1 MLKKNFFLIL
11 FIVCVNS
18 IFAQL
23 NNQKGLLWQI
33 TGNGLKKP
41 SYVYGTMHVSQKI
54 AFHLGDSFYIALSKS
69 DIVALEQN
77 LDSVIHKWIT
87 DDEDAT
93 EAEKVEQKSTY
104 SFLNLYTFGLSSYNK
119 KLIAKK
125 LSAEARE
132 VNYLLKRGDQDD
144 FEEDAWLDLYIYQLA
159 KKMGKDFTGVEGF
172 EESREL
178 VKMASKEPK
187 DAKPKKKYK
196 RSTYQLRQQMGDA
209 YRKGDI
215 YMIDSIDRMTE
226 SEHYLEYMLYK
237 RNANMVRRM
246 DSIMKLGKVM
256 FTGVGCAHLPG
267 DKGVLNM
274 LISKGYTVRAVQS
287 IAKEKS
293 KMAKKYEEK
302 SYVHKYNTFTSD
314 DGLISA
320 SLPSK
325 LSQINDNN
333 YFTTYLSPDLAN
345 SHYFQIEKIKSNSV
359 FSGKSPD
366 DILEEIDTMI
376 FENIPGE
383 ITNRKSI
390 VSNGFKGIEIVTK
403 LKTGDL
409 NRFYILASPFNIYIV
424 RLSGKKNFAISK
436 DANNFFNSL
445 KINEGQNLNWNQTSS
460 PDSVFSIQLPVY
472 NKATKF
478 ANVSKDDPSYEHL
491 VFEKSTGNTYLIKQ
505 LDILNQNYLEEDTF
519 ELHVM
524 SLGFASTDNF
534 KIKNKNFV
542 KFDGYQAL
550 DVTYE
555 NKLKNKILARF
566 VLVGTRYIMFV
577 LKPSQDADF
586 NHQFFQSVVF
596 NQRPK
601 YEYIEYSDTSMLF
614 KVKTPVLPSLVKK
627 NSSQGYYSYESED
640 EDEKKTKE
648 FYQGSYNEMYFIP
661 KNSHDFIAVKQYK
674 YGYYENQNKT
684 PENYFNSWK
693 KSASQKIIEEKY
705 FEKNGLKYSL
715 FTYSDTNT
723 HRIIKVLNTLNGNS
737 RYYIEA
743 YTDSIKG
750 NSDFVSNFIN
760 TFEITDTIRKTEI
773 FNKKGYRF
781 IADFISKDSV
791 RRNSSI
797 KYLEDIEFSKSDFS
811 DLCKIIDTIS
821 MKGDAAPIR
830 TALIE
835 KLSEIDS
842 ASDLTIP
849 YLQKLYNRFYDTA
862 YLQIVILK
870 AIASQKN
877 TSAYQTI
884 KPILANDL
892 PISDDDDEM
901 ESMLYAFSDSLKLT
915 KLILP
920 ELITLT
926 SIYEYRNSAYK
937 MLSLMKDSGIINES
951 DYVNIHDRLV
961 FETTIEY
968 KRMMAALTKDDNVSG
983 GYEAASSYYNMKG
996 YRIPENADRRN
1007 SYAYEDYYSENLLS
1021 DILDLSLPLYT
1032 KSKTLQ
1038 TVVNK
1043 ILLVTNNNKRLSLMP
1058 VLLKYNL
1065 YFHDSVFLSLAKN
1078 KDTRNE
1084 LYSILDHSK
1093 KLNKFP
1099 KEFLN
1104 QKDFVLAEL
1113 YANSNEYYKIDT
1125 VSFISTK
1132 NLILGKDTSLVYL
1145 YKFQIEDD
1153 PNWFLFVSSSLPT
1166 DTTKLNADINNVQF
1180 ESEQRLIEAFETED
1194 EVYSSIMFDTL
1205 MAYKR
1210 TNNGGYY
1217 NKYANSKRYRSSYSR
1232 Y

>member
-1 MLKKNFFLIL
+1 M
-11 FIVCVNS
+11 S
-18 IFAQL
+18 YAQL

-69 DIVALEQN
+69 DVVALEQN

-87 DDEDAT
+87 DDEDAS
-93 EAEKVEQKSTY
+93 EANKVEQKSTY
-104 SFLNLYTFGLSSYNK
+104 DFLNLYTFGLSTYNK
-119 KLIAKK
+119 KMIAKK

-178 VKMASKEPK
+178 VKIAAKEPK
-187 DAKPKKKYK
+187 DAKPKKKFK

-267 DKGVLNM
+267 DKGVLSM
-274 LISKGYTVRAVQS
+274 LIAHGYKVRAVQS

-293 KMAKKYEEK
+293 KMAKKFEEK
-302 SYVHKYNTFTSD
+302 NYVHKYNTFTSD

-320 SLPSK
+320 SLPSR

-345 SHYFQIEKIKSNSV
+345 SHYFQIEKIKSNAI
-359 FSGKSPD
+359 FSGKSPE

-383 ITNRKSI
+383 ITNRKAI
-390 VSNGFKGIEIVTK
+390 KSNGFNGIEIITK

-409 NRFYILASPFNIYIV
+409 NRFHILASPFNIYIV
-424 RLSGKKNFAISK
+424 RLSGKKNFAVSK
-436 DANNFFNSL
+436 DANNFFNTL
-445 KINEGQNLNWNQTSS
+445 KINEGQNLNWNATSS
-460 PDSVFSIQLPVY
+460 PDSVFNMQLPVY

-478 ANVSKDDPSYEHL
+478 ASTNKADPSYEHL
-491 VFEKSTGNTYLIKQ
+491 VYEKTTGNTYLIKQ
-505 LDILNQNYLEEDTF
+505 LEVVNQNYLEEDTF
-519 ELHVM
+519 ELNIM

-534 KIKNKNFV
+534 KPINRRFIQL
-542 KFDGYQAL
+542 DGYQGL

-566 VLVGTRYIMFV
+566 VLVGTRYLMFV
-577 LKPSQDADF
+577 LRPSQEADF
-586 NHQFFQSVVF
+586 NHIFFKSISV

-601 YEYIEYSDTSMLF
+601 YQYFEYSDTLMHF
-614 KVKTPVLPSLVKK
+614 KVKTPINPILVKE
-627 NSSQGYYSYESED
+627 NSNDDYYGYEPDD
-640 EDEKKTKE
+640 EDEKKRKD
-648 FYQGSYNEMYFIP
+648 FYQGSYKEMYFIP
-661 KNSHDFIAVKQYK
+661 ENTHDFIAVKKYK
-674 YGYYENQNKT
+674 YGYYENQSKL
-684 PENYFNSWK
+684 PSAYFNSWK
-693 KSASQKIIEEKY
+693 KTASLKVTGERY
-705 FEKNGLKYSL
+705 FEKNGVKYSL
-715 FTYSDTNT
+715 FSYTDTNT
-723 HRIIKVLNTLNGNS
+723 HRIIKVLNSLSGIN
-737 RYYIEA
+737 RYYVEA
-743 YTDSIKG
+743 YTDTING
-750 NSDFVSNFIN
+750 ISDFINTFIN
-760 TFEITDTIRKTEI
+760 TFEIVDTAHKGDI
-773 FNKKGYRF
+773 FEKKGYRF
-781 IADFISKDSV
+781 IQDFVSKDSIK
-791 RRNSSI
+791 RKSSI
-797 KYLEDIEFSKSDFS
+797 SYLEDVEFTKKDFK
-811 DLCKIIDTIS
+811 DLCNIIDTIS

-830 TALIE
+830 TSLIE
-835 KLSEIDS
+835 KLSAIDS
-842 ASDLTIP
+842 ASDITIP
-849 YLQKLYNRFYDTA
+849 YLQKLYNRFSDTA

-877 TSAYQTI
+877 SIAYQTI

-892 PISDDDDEM
+892 PISDDEDEM

-915 KLILP
+915 KQILP
-920 ELITLT
+920 ELIALT
-926 SIYEYRNSAYK
+926 SIYEYRNTAYR
-937 MLSLMKDSGIINES
+937 MLSLMKDSGIINEK
-951 DYVNIHDRLV
+951 DYANIHDRLV

-968 KRMMAALTKDDNVSG
+968 KRMMAALTKDENAEND
-983 GYEAASSYYNMKG
+983 YETRSYYNMMG
-996 YRIPENADRRN
+996 YKIPEKNKRE
-1007 SYAYEDYYSENLLS
+1007 SYDDGGFYSYDLLS

-1032 KSKTLQ
+1032 KSNPLKA
-1038 TVVNK
+1038 VVNK
-1043 ILLVTNNNKRLSLMP
+1043 ILTINNNTKRLSLMP
-1058 VLLKYNL
+1058 VLLKYDL
-1065 YFHDSVFLSLAKN
+1065 YFHDSVYMALAKN

-1084 LYSILDHSK
+1084 LYSILYHAK

-1099 KEFLN
+1099 KEYLN

-1113 YANSNEYYKIDT
+1113 YALSNDYNKIDT
-1125 VSFISTK
+1125 IEFLSTQT
-1132 NLILGKDTSLVYL
+1132 LILGKDTSLVYL
-1145 YKFQIEDD
+1145 YKFQVEEES
-1153 PNWFLFVSSSLPT
+1153 NWYLYVSSSLPK
-1166 DTTKLNADINNVQF
+1166 DTTKLNADLSKVLFERESRMINP
-1180 ESEQRLIEAFETED
+1180 SETIE
-1194 EVYSSIMFDTL
+1194 EVYSIIIFETL

-1210 TNNGGYY
+1210 TSNGGYY
-1217 NKYANSKRYRSSYSR
+1217 NQYANSKRYRSSYSR